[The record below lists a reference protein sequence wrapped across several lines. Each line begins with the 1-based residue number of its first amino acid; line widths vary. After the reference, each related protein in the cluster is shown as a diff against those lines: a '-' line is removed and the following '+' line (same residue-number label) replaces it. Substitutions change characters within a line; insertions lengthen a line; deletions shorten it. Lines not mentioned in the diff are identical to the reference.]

1 MQKSL
6 PSCSTQWTTT
16 VNNRFRAAH
25 FVYNSSYHRRRDDG
39 PARFT
44 TVVWRQLEQ
53 EVVLICEHAFLE
65 LEHLRRGGGGV
76 WGRIWMRQ
84 QYISAANFLIVF
96 HSNCGTILLSFWDM
110 TTGRTADDGRRTD
123 DSNDRII
130 WPLRRTSNK
139 RWVDTV

>member
-1 MQKSL
+1 MDDDCEQQVPSGAL
-6 PSCSTQWTTT
+6 CLQQFISPAARRRSCS
-16 VNNRFRAAH
+16 
-25 FVYNSSYHRRRDDG
+25 VYNSGLTPTRSGGRADMWTCFFGTRTS
-39 PARFT
+39 P
-44 TVVWRQLEQ
+44 Q
-53 EVVLICEHAFLE
+53 
-65 LEHLRRGGGGV
+65 GGGGV